1 MADIKNT
8 KNLCTVATDV
18 VSDNTNF
25 IVEDNKELKR
35 VPKDQVIIN
44 SLTQLMA
51 NDTSNLLTGS
61 AVSAQEILDVI
72 ADKVANKLLAK
83 NQIINNLLAT
93 EVGNVLDATQGKVLM
108 DKISQLNSDLEVEV
122 NDLTDLLNPDY
133 YDLNTE
139 KYLKIY
145 RVGNVKVLSIA
156 IKAKA
161 LTGHDIIA
169 TNIPW
174 KLRPAALAL
183 PVIQGRTVGA
193 WASATYVPVVLTITA
208 NSITMST
215 GANASK
221 LTYICGTVAYI

>member
-8 KNLCTVATDV
+8 KNLCTVETDV

-93 EVGNVLDATQGKVLM
+93 QTGNVLDATQGKVLM
-108 DKISQLNSDLEVEV
+108 DKITQLNSELPKIVYLRDVGDIALLLSNINKEIVFFSLNGTDYSGSKPINDDSFIYGTGYAVLRYDSYIGEVGYV
-122 NDLTDLLNPDY
+122 KNY
-133 YDLNTE
+133 KFVY
-139 KYLKIY
+139 
-145 RVGNVKVLSIA
+145 NVKNKQFKWL
-156 IKAKA
+156 
-161 LTGHDIIA
+161 
-169 TNIPW
+169 
-174 KLRPAALAL
+174 
-183 PVIQGRTVGA
+183 
-193 WASATYVPVVLTITA
+193 
-208 NSITMST
+208 
-215 GANASK
+215 
-221 LTYICGTVAYI
+221 